1 MANISCK
8 AAAPCVFATD
18 IPLTCLAWINYLA
31 KATDVPG
38 HTFLVHQRHVYP
50 WYILAAPL
58 SIRDKVVTS
67 DKCGSHQMI
76 QALTSLTRESTPR
89 TTGNG
94 NFTLLRVKDLTFRDS
109 RFHSIG
115 QTTTASWQQGKMPG
129 ERTKL
134 LQNKRKAKPF
144 GEQNVLL
151 LYLAY
156 FDKFSNPILQQQSVQ
171 RAGRGQLAEQ
181 RHGLGLGRG

>member
-1 MANISCK
+1 MDQLLGKSNRCYLTHLFGPPK
-8 AAAPCVFATD
+8 
-18 IPLTCLAWINYLA
+18 TCLSLEHIAFEYWVELA
-31 KATDVPG
+31 S
-38 HTFLVHQRHVYP
+38 
-50 WYILAAPL
+50 PL
-58 SIRDKVVTS
+58 SIWDKVVTF

-151 LYLAY
+151 LY

-181 RHGLGLGRG
+181 RHGLGLGWG

>member
-1 MANISCK
+1 MCSSFLPAD
-8 AAAPCVFATD
+8 V
-18 IPLTCLAWINYLA
+18 PLTCLAWINYLA

-94 NFTLLRVKDLTFRDS
+94 NFTLLRFDISRLWLPFNWTDDDS
-109 RFHSIG
+109 SLATK
-115 QTTTASWQQGKMPG
+115 QEMPG

-151 LYLAY
+151 LYHAY